1 MVGLPRRTAIAAI
14 MAGGTTIV
22 PTALAQTAEG
32 YTRTAGGLTIYL
44 GVMPA
49 EIIKGLP
56 AMHGAVPAGP
66 HEYHVIVAI
75 FEAGSGARVSDA
87 TVTAKVSGVGLS
99 GPERTMEPMSIADT
113 ITYGGFFSLP
123 AAISIRLSW
132 QFADELAI
140 RRSSTQQPVVV
151 ALKYDHRGR

>member
-1 MVGLPRRTAIAAI
+1 MVGLSRRTAIAAI

-22 PTALAQTAEG
+22 PTVLAQTAED
-32 YTRTAGGLTIYL
+32 YTRTAGGLTTYL
-44 GVMPA
+44 GVMQA
-49 EIIKGLP
+49 EIIRGLP
-56 AMHGAVPAGP
+56 AMHGGVPAGP

-75 FEAGSGARVSDA
+75 FEAGSGARVSDV

-99 GPERTMEPMSIADT
+99 GLEREPMSIADT

-123 AAISIRLSW
+123 GRDLYTI
-132 QFADELAI
+132 ELAI

>member
-1 MVGLPRRTAIAAI
+1 MVGLSRRTAIAAI

-22 PTALAQTAEG
+22 PTVLAQTAED

-56 AMHGAVPAGP
+56 AMHGGVPAGP

-99 GPERTMEPMSIADT
+99 GLERTLEPMSIADT

-123 AAISIRLSW
+123 GRDLYTI
-132 QFADELAI
+132 ELAI

>member
-1 MVGLPRRTAIAAI
+1 MVGLSRRTAIAAI

-56 AMHGAVPAGP
+56 AMHGGVPAGP
-66 HEYHVIVAI
+66 HEYHVIVSI

-87 TVTAKVSGVGLS
+87 TVTAKVSGVSLS
-99 GPERTMEPMSIADT
+99 GPERTLEPMSIADT

-123 AAISIRLSW
+123 GRDFYTI
-132 QFADELAI
+132 ELAI
-140 RRSSTQQPVVV
+140 RRSLTQQPVVV
-151 ALKYDHRGR
+151 AFKYDHRRR